1 MTTQFQAP
9 DWAGETVAILGNGP
23 AMSHELVASV
33 RADRVIVCNRAVRFA
48 PHADLFVALD
58 PEHHVDLDFDGLRVV
73 GVECDADAM
82 YAGLLY
88 ERVEMGVGDT
98 IEIRNNLLAAIRIA
112 AATGAARIV
121 LYSVDTAA
129 YEAQHD
135 FRGVTEGL
143 AALVAELG
151 ARGIAVEA
159 APAAEDLDA

>member
-9 DWAGETVAILGNGP
+9 DWSGLTVAILGNGP
-23 AMSHELVASV
+23 GMSHELAASV
-33 RADRVIVCNRAVRFA
+33 RADRVIACNRAVRFS
-48 PHADLFVALD
+48 PYADLFVALD

-73 GVECDADAM
+73 GVECEADAM

-88 ERVEMGVGDT
+88 ERVVLGEGHV

-112 AATGAARIV
+112 AATGSARIA
-121 LYSVDTAA
+121 LYGVDTAA
-129 YEAQHD
+129 YEAEHD

-151 ARGIAVEA
+151 ARGIAVEM
-159 APAAEDLDA
+159 APAAEDLEA

>member
-9 DWAGETVAILGNGP
+9 DWTGETVAILGNGP
-23 AMSHELVASV
+23 GMSHELAARV
-33 RADRVIVCNRAVRFA
+33 RADRVIACNRAVRFA

-73 GVECDADAM
+73 GVECDVDAM
-82 YAGLLY
+82 YNGLMY
-88 ERVEMGVGDT
+88 ERVVLGEGHV
-98 IEIRNNLLAAIRIA
+98 IEIRNNLLAAIRLA
-112 AATGAARIV
+112 AACNPARIT
-121 LYSVDTAA
+121 LYGVDTSA

-151 ARGIAVEA
+151 ARGITVEM
-159 APAAEDLDA
+159 APAAEDLEA